1 MKARYIFLLAI
12 FAAFLSQKALAQE
25 AVNLPLKAG
34 QASTT
39 LTGSFAICLNPTTF
53 AEEACTTPHVASF
66 PLTIVSVGYIIADAQ
81 GNSCQT
87 FTQTVS
93 DFPVNI
99 SPPFVSSD
107 HSVGKLLDYNP
118 HTGSGDAAFITY
130 SGGHCHGA
138 YFDKTGATKVS
149 SGTVHFTVSENGNR
163 LDSVVTKLIDP
174 LNGIGD
180 FSLYGVNRAQVTN

>member
-1 MKARYIFLLAI
+1 MKARYVFLLTV
-12 FAAFLSQKALAQE
+12 FAAFLSQKVLAQE
-25 AVNLPLKAG
+25 AVNLPIKAG
-34 QASTT
+34 QASAT
-39 LTGSFAICLNPTTF
+39 LTGSFALCLNTTTF
-53 AEEACTTPHVASF
+53 AEESCATHGVGVF
-66 PLTIVSVGYIIADAQ
+66 PQTVVSVGFVVGDAQ

-87 FTQTVS
+87 FTQTLS
-93 DFPVNI
+93 DFPVDI

-138 YFDKTGATKVS
+138 YFDKTGATKIS

-163 LDSVVTKLIDP
+163 LDAVVTKLTDP
-174 LNGIGD
+174 IGGIGD